1 MRKSRKETE
10 DFHFE
15 ITNWEMKIKLK
26 TVGISEDETAVRI
39 DDTEVDLD
47 KLYEALKKMDIS
59 DNARRGL
66 LFGLAGVLDMWKLN
80 ILAMVD
86 EFEEE
91 KR

>member
-26 TVGISEDETAVRI
+26 TVSISEDETAVRI

-59 DNARRGL
+59 DNTRRGL

-91 KR
+91 

>member
-1 MRKSRKETE
+1 MKENV
-10 DFHFE
+10 HFE

-26 TVGISEDETAVRI
+26 TVGISKDETAVRI

-59 DNARRGL
+59 DNTRRGL

-91 KR
+91 